1 MKRVL
6 CLLSIVAL
14 AACQAPVNRN
24 VYQATGPRMCY
35 EYYDSFRCVT
45 PTRVWNQTI
54 YPKNEAQMQYGYDG
68 YVPYQQQS
76 LSQAV
81 YGTM

>member
-1 MKRVL
+1 MKKIL
-6 CLLSIVAL
+6 CLASIIAL
-14 AACQAPVNRN
+14 AACQAPINRN
-24 VYQATGPRMCY
+24 IYQATGPRVCY

-45 PTRVWNQTI
+45 PTRVWNRTI

-68 YVPYQQQS
+68 YIPYQQQS
-76 LSQAV
+76 LSQAI

>member
-1 MKRVL
+1 MKKIL
-6 CLLSIVAL
+6 CLASIIAL
-14 AACQAPVNRN
+14 AACQAPINRN
-24 VYQATGPRMCY
+24 VYQATGPRVCY

-68 YVPYQQQS
+68 YIPYQQQS